1 MESGAQ
7 ILCSF
12 TKCCD
17 EAQFEPLGKFGE
29 GMSAMINCMREAVGA
44 VEAHM
49 KSLGPSFVTTGSAG
63 KTQYM
68 SDDDMATMQRLKEGM
83 E

>member
-1 MESGAQ
+1 
-7 ILCSF
+7 
-12 TKCCD
+12 
-17 EAQFEPLGKFGE
+17 
-29 GMSAMINCMREAVGA
+29 MSAMINCMREAVGA